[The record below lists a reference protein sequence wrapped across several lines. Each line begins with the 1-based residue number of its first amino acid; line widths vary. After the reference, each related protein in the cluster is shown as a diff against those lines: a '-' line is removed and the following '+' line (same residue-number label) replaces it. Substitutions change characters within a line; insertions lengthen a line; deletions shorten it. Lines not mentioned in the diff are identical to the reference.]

1 MLGQVN
7 SDPWRPGTR
16 GGLEERDPDTRSR
29 ACRGQHRGRCD
40 PPRHLASTWK
50 RPTRACAPHDTGPS
64 RCPSMPMSS
73 STATAS
79 CCSTPTPAIRSP
91 PGWRPS
97 ATTSPM
103 CELRCCPISTRTTSA
118 GCRSSNAARGH
129 GSRARPLRDPAPTGV
144 PVAAGRTACATTGER
159 PAPPRASGRLHR
171 VAPGSYPPSACGRGP
186 SAWSAPPTTGAGAA
200 TGAPLAGG
208 VSRCRC
214 SSRMCQSR
222 SLLVPDSRP
231 QVTHFTGIGGSLA
244 APGASP
250 VARRPVGGGRTG
262 SRIDQL
268 GAWRQ
273 GGLSALRLAQPSGC
287 APRGIRTPNPQIRT
301 IAVVAWDAYGEC
313 CSRRSEWV
321 RRPTTGLPEDCHH
334 RAS

>member
-1 MLGQVN
+1 MAVRKKET
-7 SDPWRPGTR
+7 PT
-16 GGLEERDPDTRSR
+16 PDHARVVVST
-29 ACRGQHRGRCD
+29 GDGVD

-50 RPTRACAPHDTGPS
+50 PTYPWLRTSRHWTKPLPINAYVIEHRDGIVLFDTDPGDTLTARLEAIGYDLADVRTAVLSHLHQDHIGGLPELERRP
-64 RCPSMPMSS
+64 
-73 STATAS
+73 
-79 CCSTPTPAIRSP
+79 
-91 PGWRPS
+91 
-97 ATTSPM
+97 
-103 CELRCCPISTRTTSA
+103 
-118 GCRSSNAARGH
+118 GH

-159 PAPPRASGRLHR
+159 EAPPRSRLAR
-171 VAPGSYPPSACGRGP
+171 TRPSAGGGGP
-186 SAWSAPPTTGAGAA
+186 SAWSVPPTTGAGAA

-250 VARRPVGGGRTG
+250 VARRPGGGGRTA

-268 GAWRQ
+268 GACRQ
-273 GGLSALRLAQPSGC
+273 GGF
-287 APRGIRTPNPQIRT
+287 
-301 IAVVAWDAYGEC
+301 
-313 CSRRSEWV
+313 RR
-321 RRPTTGLPEDCHH
+321 
-334 RAS
+334 